1 MKGAWFYLA
10 VFIVAAGIPSWGAYL
25 ASRKYEDEGVF
36 IWSTVAC
43 VLFAAAALGFSYV
56 RDRKLRNKD

>member
-10 VFIVAAGIPSWGAYL
+10 VFVVASGRPSWGSYL

-36 IWSTVAC
+36 IWTTIAC
-43 VLFAAAALGFSYV
+43 VLFAAGALGFSYM

>member
-10 VFIVAAGIPSWGAYL
+10 VFVVAAGIPSWGAYL

-36 IWSTVAC
+36 IWSTIAC
-43 VLFAAAALGFSYV
+43 MLFAAGALGFSYV
-56 RDRKLRNKD
+56 RDRKPPNKD